1 MPAKRITFCILSLL
15 LGMHLSG
22 QTSYSTLLRQGIKAS
37 ADATDSTAFRNA
49 LILFQKAF
57 TAYPDSI
64 EERGYYEASVL
75 AAQLNERE
83 EALHYLDSLVE
94 MEGIYGPGYQFLLD
108 EDAESEYKN
117 LFREARWDTLLVR
130 AQRQKEVFF
139 RKLKNQ
145 EVEFFAQRPA
155 PSLNEKKEELYLQL
169 KQSNNYKRKAQRNY
183 SIMFHIN
190 DSLRSSYYVHLP
202 ADYNPDRQ
210 YPLLFF
216 LHGAVRYSK
225 LSDFQSEYILG
236 DWNRF
241 YTQYADKHDIIL
253 VFPQANKQYN
263 WMSSDEGFFMIP
275 AILKEIKTALNIDDN
290 KVFISGHS
298 NGATGSFSYWMKQP
312 TPFAGFFGFN
322 TQPKVCTGG
331 TFLKNG
337 LNRFFVNFSTDQD
350 YYYPPQ
356 ANDSLQVLA
365 SSLHLN
371 YEDHRYNGFPHWFPQ
386 FNESE
391 SAYRIIFEKIRT
403 HSRNPFPEEINWE
416 TDDIRYGRMDWL
428 NILELDTLR
437 SRADWHNTLNFGIH
451 KWLEYNE
458 KEELTTK
465 DVDRQAFDFPRKSGV
480 INAKFDNNIFS
491 IKTSCV
497 KAFRL
502 YISPEMVDIKQPI
515 SVYVNGERVFR
526 EKVKYDDEFMMS
538 TFNEQKDRTQ
548 IWVNY
553 IDIRVE

>member
-49 LILFQKAF
+49 LTLFQKAF

-94 MEGIYGPGYQFLLD
+94 REGIYGPGYQFLLD

>member
-64 EERGYYEASVL
+64 EEQGYYEASVL

-155 PSLNEKKEELYLQL
+155 PSLNEKKEELYFQL

-190 DSLRSSYYVHLP
+190 DSIGSSYYVHLP
-202 ADYNPDRQ
+202 ADYSPDRQ

>member
-15 LGMHLSG
+15 LGINLSG

-37 ADATDSTAFRNA
+37 ADATDSTALRNA

-83 EALHYLDSLVE
+83 EALHYLDSLVD

-117 LFREARWDTLLVR
+117 LFGDARWDTLLVR
-130 AQRQKEVFF
+130 AQRQKEIFYQ
-139 RKLKNQ
+139 KLKNQ
-145 EVEFFAQRPA
+145 EVEFFAQHPA

-169 KQSNNYKRKAQRNY
+169 KQNNSYKRKAQRNY
-183 SIMFHIN
+183 SIMFHLN
-190 DSLRSSYYVHLP
+190 DSVCSSYYVHLP
-202 ADYNPDRQ
+202 ADYSPDRQ

-216 LHGAVRYSK
+216 LHGAVRYSNFR
-225 LSDFQSEYILG
+225 DFQSEYILG

-241 YTQYADKHDIIL
+241 YTQYADKHNIIL

-263 WMSSDEGFFMIP
+263 WMLPDEGFFMIP

-298 NGATGSFSYWMKQP
+298 NGATGSFSYWMKQS

-322 TQPKVCTGG
+322 TQPKVYTGG

-391 SAYRIIFEKIRT
+391 SAYKIIFEKIRT

-428 NILELDTLR
+428 NILELDTL
-437 SRADWHNTLNFGIH
+437 SSHADWHNTLNFGIH
-451 KWLEYNE
+451 KWLEYKE

-538 TFNEQKDRTQ
+538 TFNEEKDRTQ

-553 IDIRVE
+553 IDIRIQ

>member
-49 LILFQKAF
+49 LTLFQKAF

-202 ADYNPDRQ
+202 ADYSPDRQ

-216 LHGAVRYSK
+216 LHGAVRYSN